1 MSDRHHLIQMDD
13 PRFNAPDVTLERAR
27 NGSFTALI
35 HEYGVP
41 PVYLHSRYD
50 PIAEAKRFAVAQ
62 LNSIDG
68 EGLERIVLYG
78 VGCGYHAS
86 ALLEQ
91 TEGQGI
97 LVEVWETNVAAFL
110 HIEQSGVVTEIMN
123 NPRLRLVVT
132 DDLKVF
138 GERVNAWQDE
148 SVHVIVH
155 EPSLRAMPAELESLK
170 SVLRDYKIKHNSAII
185 NRELMDHNFAQNTRQ
200 GWPSVSTFRD
210 FPSSVPAILISAGP
224 SLTKSLPLLQ
234 TAAKHCLLGAV
245 GTASSLLVRQGI
257 RPDFVIM
264 TDPQQG
270 MVRQL
275 EGWET
280 AAIPL
285 LFLSTVNSEVVE
297 QYTGPKFILFQEGF
311 EPAEKMAELRSEPLV
326 RTGGSVAT
334 TLFSLARLL
343 SMRPLCLVGQDLAYT
358 DNQTHVVGTP
368 LYKRWEQEASGERVL
383 AFDRKGTV
391 VTSRN
396 LLIYKKWFEE
406 QARNSNEMFFNA
418 TEGGAYIDGFAH
430 VTLSEF
436 LTTVQM
442 NDVSKA
448 REAFQ
453 RLVRS
458 ASMN

>member
-1 MSDRHHLIQMDD
+1 MSERHHFIQKDD
-13 PRFNAPDVTLERAR
+13 PRFHAPDVTLERAR
-27 NGSFTALI
+27 NGSWTALI

-50 PIAEAKRFAVAQ
+50 PIVEANRFAASQ
-62 LNSIDG
+62 LSSFDG
-68 EGLERIVLYG
+68 EDLERIVLYG
-78 VGCGYHAS
+78 VGCGYHVS

-91 TEGQGI
+91 TESQRI
-97 LVEVWETNVAAFL
+97 PIEVWETNVAAFL
-110 HIEQSGVVTEIMN
+110 YIKQSGAVTEIMN
-123 NPRLRLVVT
+123 NPRLTLVVT

-138 GERVNAWQDE
+138 GERVNAWQGDC
-148 SVHVIVH
+148 VHVIVH
-155 EPSLRAMPAELESLK
+155 EPSLRAMPAELEFLK
-170 SVLRDYKIKHNSAII
+170 RILQDYKIKHNSAII
-185 NRELMDHNFAQNTRQ
+185 NKESMHHNFMQNTRQ
-200 GWPSVSTFRD
+200 GWPSVSTFQS

-224 SLTKSLPLLQ
+224 SLAKALPLLQ

-245 GTASSLLVRQGI
+245 GTASSLLVRHGI
-257 RPDFVIM
+257 RPDFIVM

-270 MVRQL
+270 MIRQL

-280 AAIPL
+280 AEIPL
-285 LFLSTVNSEVVE
+285 LFLSTVNSEVVD
-297 QYTGPKFILFQEGF
+297 QYAGPKFILFQEGF
-311 EPAEKMAELRSEPLV
+311 VPAEKMAALRSEPLV
-326 RTGGSVAT
+326 QTGGSVST

-358 DNQTHVVGTP
+358 DNQTHAVGAP
-368 LYKRWEQEASGERVL
+368 LYKRWEQQASGERVL

-396 LLIYKKWFEE
+396 LLVYKKWFEE
-406 QARNSNEMFFNA
+406 QARSSNEIYFNA

-436 LTTVQM
+436 LTTLQL
-442 NDVSKA
+442 NDVSKE
-448 REAFQ
+448 REEFQ